1 MLKGFIMTQG
11 LSDKNYFLTVL
22 SIVIWTRKF
31 IWRGMDLKTE
41 NKASILIKFQS
52 KEIIGSFQSGTVYM
66 NGLNYF
72 REMEETQDSHELG
85 DYMENKYFSE
95 VYELPDGT
103 PCNFIW
109 TTEDKQE

>member
-1 MLKGFIMTQG
+1 MTEG

-41 NKASILIKFQS
+41 NRKQSISTYQIPIKGNNWQFPVRDCLYEWI
-52 KEIIGSFQSGTVYM
+52 K
-66 NGLNYF
+66 YF